1 MDSPAS
7 KGRTSSLRTPHNLE
21 GGNKH
26 ERVHMRTGRER
37 RILPHGL
44 CPGWVK
50 SESGHVQARGAV
62 SVCRRH
68 TGTELRQGGGKSR
81 KAEGEK
87 DGGPW
92 GVEGSFLRVP
102 QGFNSSF
109 GKWNPSALLA
119 VSTSSA
125 ICHDTSSQDGQHLQA
140 SGRLQHVHQSLSRDI
155 SIRPVENCPGSR
167 SSFAQCT
174 CKN

>member
-50 SESGHVQARGAV
+50 SESGHVQARGAG

-68 TGTELRQGGGKSR
+68 TGTELRQGGESHEKQRER
-81 KAEGEK
+81 KTEVPGEWRV
-87 DGGPW
+87 PSS
-92 GVEGSFLRVP
+92 EFLRVLTR
-102 QGFNSSF
+102 
-109 GKWNPSALLA
+109 ALANGTPL
-119 VSTSSA
+119 
-125 ICHDTSSQDGQHLQA
+125 HYWL
-140 SGRLQHVHQSLSRDI
+140 
-155 SIRPVENCPGSR
+155 
-167 SSFAQCT
+167 
-174 CKN
+174 